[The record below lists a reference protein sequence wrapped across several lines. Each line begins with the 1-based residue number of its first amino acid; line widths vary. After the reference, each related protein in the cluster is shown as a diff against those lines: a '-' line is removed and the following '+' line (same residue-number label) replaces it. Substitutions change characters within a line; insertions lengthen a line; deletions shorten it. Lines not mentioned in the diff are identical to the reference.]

1 MADIDLQK
9 MLMDIIDTYGKN
21 EGYAIPTISW
31 SKDNMLS
38 RYGEFQFWHNHI
50 IVSNMMNTNKI
61 SVGAIQS
68 VIFHEYTHQMYKN
81 HNKKFDARMKLFPD
95 YNKYNKELEDYF
107 NSIQEVPDAQKT
119 DIILDAS
126 DELVICKFPY
136 DPENEDSYWQHLLY
150 YNHFLVGFLSDDIPE
165 EYCRNPIKQVL
176 WVVESFG
183 IMYVVGWA
191 KNVQLFPNIQ
201 KANVRGSGVG
211 TIEYQLKYEQSD
223 GKIILPCN
231 VFECLFEGESPETLI
246 KQGICNASELD
257 SSIVKEIVDIVNSYN
272 GDYIDIGILDSTLES
287 IPGIETDD
295 VSELIRL
302 ADEVDGRD
310 RRFLI
315 MNKAVDREK
324 SYRTYLHRGL
334 AFLDCWVFD
343 RAVLDFARAL
353 QYEKDATE
361 SIEKSEVEKYIIKA
375 QKAITVLQ

>member
-119 DIILDAS
+119 DIVLDAS
-126 DELVICKFPY
+126 EELVICRFPY
-136 DPENEDSYWQHLLY
+136 DPEDQDSYFQHLLY
-150 YNHFLVGFLSDDIPE
+150 YNHFLTGFLAEDIPE

-191 KNVQLFPNIQ
+191 RNVQLFPNIQ
-201 KANVRGSGVG
+201 KVNVRGSGVG
-211 TIEYQLKYEQSD
+211 TIEYQFKYEQSD

-246 KQGICNASELD
+246 KQGICNSDELD
-257 SSIVKEIVDIVNSYN
+257 SNLVKEIVDIVNSYN
-272 GDYIDIGILDSTLES
+272 GDYFDIGIMDSTLDAV
-287 IPGIETDD
+287 PGIETDD
-295 VSELIRL
+295 VSELIKT
-302 ADEVDGRD
+302 AEEIDGRD

-315 MNKAVDREK
+315 MNKAVGLEK

-334 AFLDCWVFD
+334 AFMDCWVFD
-343 RAVLDFARAL
+343 RAVLDFSRAL

-361 SIEKSEVEKYIIKA
+361 SIERSEVEKYIIKA
-375 QKAITVLQ
+375 QKAITVL

>member
-50 IVSNMMNTNKI
+50 IVSNMMNTDKI

-81 HNKKFDARMKLFPD
+81 HNKEFNARMKLFPD
-95 YNKYNKELEDYF
+95 CDKYNKELEDYF

-119 DIILDAS
+119 DIVLDAS
-126 DELVICKFPY
+126 EELVICRFPY
-136 DPENEDSYWQHLLY
+136 DPEDQDSYFQHLLY
-150 YNHFLVGFLSDDIPE
+150 YNHFLTGFLAEDIPE

-191 KNVQLFPNIQ
+191 RNVQLFPNIQ
-201 KANVRGSGVG
+201 KVNVRGSGVG
-211 TIEYQLKYEQSD
+211 TIEYQFKYEQSD

-246 KQGICNASELD
+246 KQGICNSDELD
-257 SSIVKEIVDIVNSYN
+257 SNLVKEIVDIVNSYN
-272 GDYIDIGILDSTLES
+272 GDYFDIGIMDSTLDAV
-287 IPGIETDD
+287 PGIETDD
-295 VSELIRL
+295 VSELIKT
-302 ADEVDGRD
+302 AEEIDGRD

-315 MNKAVDREK
+315 MNKAVGLEK

-334 AFLDCWVFD
+334 AFMDCWVFD
-343 RAVLDFARAL
+343 RAVLDFSRAL

-361 SIEKSEVEKYIIKA
+361 SIERSEVEKYIIKA
-375 QKAITVLQ
+375 QKAITVL

>member
-1 MADIDLQK
+1 MANIDLQK

-38 RYGEFQFWHNHI
+38 RYGEFQYWHNHI
-50 IVSNMMNTNKI
+50 IVSNMMNTDKI

-81 HNKKFDARMKLFPD
+81 HNKEFNARMKLFPD
-95 YNKYNKELEDYF
+95 YDKYNKELEDYF

-119 DIILDAS
+119 DIVLDAS
-126 DELVICKFPY
+126 EELVICKFPY

-165 EYCRNPIKQVL
+165 EYCRKPVKQVL

-191 KNVQLFPNIQ
+191 KNVQLYPNIQ
-201 KANVRGSGVG
+201 KVNVRGSGVG
-211 TIEYQLKYEQSD
+211 TIEYQFKYEQSD
-223 GKIILPCN
+223 GKVILPCN
-231 VFECLFEGESPETLI
+231 VFECLFEGESPGSLI
-246 KQGICNASELD
+246 KQGICNANELD
-257 SSIVKEIVDIVNSYN
+257 CNIVKEIVDIVNSYN
-272 GDYIDIGILDSTLES
+272 GDYIDIGILDSTLDA
-287 IPGIETDD
+287 IPGIETED
-295 VSELIRL
+295 VAELIK
-302 ADEVDGRD
+302 AAEKIDGRD

-315 MNKAVDREK
+315 MNKAVRLEK

-343 RAVLDFARAL
+343 RAVLDFSRAL

-361 SIEKSEVEKYIIKA
+361 SIERSEVEKYIMKA

>member
-21 EGYAIPTISW
+21 EGFAIPTISW

-50 IVSNMMNTNKI
+50 IVSNMMNTDKI

-119 DIILDAS
+119 DIVLDAS
-126 DELVICKFPY
+126 EELVICRFPY
-136 DPENEDSYWQHLLY
+136 DPEDQDSYFQHLLY
-150 YNHFLVGFLSDDIPE
+150 YNHFLTGFLAEDIPE

-191 KNVQLFPNIQ
+191 RNVQLFPNIQ
-201 KANVRGSGVG
+201 KVNVRGSGVG
-211 TIEYQLKYEQSD
+211 TIEYQFKYEQSD

-246 KQGICNASELD
+246 KQGICNSDELD
-257 SSIVKEIVDIVNSYN
+257 SNLVKEIVDIVNSYN
-272 GDYIDIGILDSTLES
+272 GDYFDIGIMDSTLDAV
-287 IPGIETDD
+287 PGIETDD
-295 VSELIRL
+295 VSELIKT
-302 ADEVDGRD
+302 AEEIDGRD

-315 MNKAVDREK
+315 MNKAVGLEK

-334 AFLDCWVFD
+334 AFMDCWVFD
-343 RAVLDFARAL
+343 RAVLDFSRAL

-361 SIEKSEVEKYIIKA
+361 SIERSEVEKYIIKA
-375 QKAITVLQ
+375 QKAITVL